1 MLKKIAVN
9 SQPFLGVFSV
19 TNDTFSVIPPIDE
32 EDFEEA
38 LEVPAIKT
46 TIGGTRLIGALACV
60 NSNGMVVGD
69 IMEER
74 EVEPLLDH
82 TNVTIMPEKHNALG
96 NNILVNDHG
105 ALVNPNIGK
114 KSLKILKEKLS
125 VQVKKGTIAG
135 IKMVGSLA
143 VVTNKG
149 LICHP
154 HVKDDEK
161 EVMEELFQVPVS
173 RTTANHGSGWIG
185 TCIVAN
191 TKGALIGDITTPIE
205 MGRIEEGLGYL
216 E

>member
-19 TNDTFSVIPPIDE
+19 ATESFSVIPHIEGE
-32 EDFEEA
+32 EFEEA
-38 LEVPAIKT
+38 LEVPVVKT
-46 TIGGTRLIGALACV
+46 TIGGTRLIGALACA

-74 EVEPLLDH
+74 ELEPLLDH
-82 TNVTIMPEKHNALG
+82 TDVTILPEKHNALG
-96 NNILVNDHG
+96 NNILVNDYG

-114 KSLKILKEKLS
+114 KALKILEEKLRVS
-125 VQVKKGTIAG
+125 VKKGTIAG
-135 IKMVGSLA
+135 INIVGSLG

-161 EVMEELFQVPVS
+161 DVMEELFQVPVS

-191 TKGALIGDITTPIE
+191 TKGAMIGDITTPIE